1 MVSSDPLTRSK
12 AIQRRTGRTFHAAT
26 RFLPERARHPT
37 YVLYAF
43 FRSVD
48 EVVDDPDP
56 PSKSDRRG
64 ELERIRRVA
73 LGERSTDDPVLGA
86 FQELRARHEI
96 PEREVEEFI
105 SAMERDVDTARYDTY
120 GDLEAYLR
128 GSSVAV
134 AYMMLSVM
142 GSDDP
147 GTRPPAKALGEAFQ
161 LTNFLRDVR
170 EDVRKY
176 DRIYLPRSTLER
188 HGVTEEEV
196 RNLEFT
202 PGFAGAMRELLRRTE
217 ELYREGVSG
226 IEYLPVDCQF
236 PVLLAAVLYAEH
248 HRLIR
253 DREYDVLS
261 ERPTLTIQRRA
272 RVVLRTWWHW
282 RRRND
287 PVSAFEA
294 ASVLPSM
301 DSTIDR
307 TPEDRLPDLV

>member
-1 MVSSDPLTRSK
+1 MASNDPLTTSK

-26 RFLPERARHPT
+26 RFLPRRARHPT

-48 EVVDDPDP
+48 EIVDDPEP
-56 PSKSDRRG
+56 PSPGERRS
-64 ELERIRRVA
+64 ELERVRRVA

-86 FQELRARHEI
+86 FRELRARHDI
-96 PEREVEEFI
+96 PDREVEEFV
-105 SAMERDVDTARYDTY
+105 SAMERDVDTSRYDTY

-128 GSSVAV
+128 GSAVAV

-142 GSDDP
+142 DADDSDA
-147 GTRPPAKALGEAFQ
+147 RPHARALGEAFQ

-170 EDVRKY
+170 EDVVKY

-196 RNLEFT
+196 RSLEFT
-202 PGFAGAMRELLRRTE
+202 PGFAGAMRELLHRTE
-217 ELYREGVSG
+217 ELYHEGVSG
-226 IEYLPVDCQF
+226 IEYLPADCRF

-294 ASVLPSM
+294 ASALPSM
-301 DSTIDR
+301 DSTINR
-307 TPEDRLPDLV
+307 TPEDRFPDLV